1 MINIRDIN
9 IDKLEK
15 IGSGTY
21 GVVYRD
27 GCRAIKIYNDD
38 IKVYYGCGLKNPSL
52 RFNKEKLSRL
62 KRRNNKIEKTDL
74 IKDIVY
80 DGNKYVGVVYPYYEG
95 TTLDKCLYYPLQLKI
110 DISREIVNRA
120 KELVKNKIYPLDYKL
135 NNIIYT
141 NEKIQLLDLDDC
153 CTKVR
158 LIGSNRLLKKSNLIL
173 DETIKTFLGE
183 YDYYRCI
190 GSETRELI
198 LNKYFELNDDFDS
211 IENYLNEREK
221 PTKFLLVNYDTE
233 LDVLKSNEYKKLYI
247 YDQLNENELRELI
260 DKNELLIYDVI
271 KSSELDKY
279 LNTYNVDECIDK
291 RGKIIRRRLF

>member
-1 MINIRDIN
+1 M
-9 IDKLEK
+9 
-15 IGSGTY
+15 
-21 GVVYRD
+21 
-27 GCRAIKIYNDD
+27 
-38 IKVYYGCGLKNPSL
+38 KNPSL

-95 TTLDKCLYYPLQLKI
+95 TTLDKCLDYPLQLKI
-110 DISREIVNRA
+110 DMSREIVNRA
-120 KELVKNKIYPLDYKL
+120 RELVKNKIYPLDYKL

-141 NEKIQLLDLDDC
+141 DERVQLIDLDDC
-153 CTKVR
+153 CTKVK
-158 LIGSNRLLKKSNLIL
+158 LISSNRLLKKSNLIL

-211 IENYLNEREK
+211 IDNYLNEREK

-233 LDVLKSNEYKKLYI
+233 LDVLKSNEHKKLYI